1 MDIGIHRI
9 RAAVV
14 GFVDH
19 DDLTLAASLAYYTA
33 LSLAPLVI
41 LALWTAG
48 ALSWNAQDALVSE
61 VRRVA
66 GDAVARTV
74 GTVIDSAQLHPA
86 LGSVAGWLGVIVLVM
101 GAAAVFAQLQ
111 LALNIIFGVQSPAHA
126 PSTYWVVRWL
136 RRRLLSV
143 GILASATFVLIVSLV
158 VSAFLAMILPSD
170 ERIVAAV
177 VNNGA
182 TLIAL
187 AALFSALFRYLP
199 DTHLS
204 WRDTSTGALLTAIL
218 FAIGK
223 AAIARYVTRTSAGSA
238 YGPAGSF
245 VVLLVWVYYS
255 AAIFLFGAEWI
266 QAGRIATE
274 RSTPAIARSAPP
286 AAP

>member
-1 MDIGIHRI
+1 MAIGIHRI
-9 RAAVV
+9 RTAVV

-48 ALSWNAQDALVSE
+48 ALSWNAQDALVAE
-61 VRRVA
+61 VQRVA

-74 GTVIDSAQLHPA
+74 STVIDSAQLHPA
-86 LGSVAGWLGVIVLVM
+86 LGSFAGWLGVLVLVM

-111 LALNIIFGVQSPAHA
+111 LALNIIFGVRNPTHA
-126 PSTYWVVRWL
+126 PSTYWVLRWL

-143 GILASATFVLIVSLV
+143 GLLASATFVLIVSLV
-158 VSAFLAMILPSD
+158 VSALLALLLPSD

-177 VNNGA
+177 VNDGA

-187 AALFSALFRYLP
+187 AVLFAALFRYLP
-199 DTHLS
+199 DARLS
-204 WRDTSTGALLTAIL
+204 WRETSTGALLTAIL

-223 AAIARYVTRTSAGSA
+223 AAIAHYVTRTGAGSA
-238 YGPAGSF
+238 YGPAGSI

-255 AAIFLFGAEWI
+255 AAIFLLGAEWI
-266 QAGRIATE
+266 QAGRVASE
-274 RSTPAIARSAPP
+274 RSTPAFARSAPA